1 MPLDKLLYHSCEQE
15 GYLHSSDNK
24 KEGDKNIQL
33 DGYNFLRENHPS
45 NSKHGAVCIFY
56 KETLGV
62 RIVKSFSFNECI
74 ICEVSIQ
81 NSKGYVGVVYRS
93 PSQDSFEFE
102 NFLSNFEKVLSDT
115 TLCNSLFTIILGDFS
130 ARSSI

>member
-15 GYLHSSDNK
+15 DYLHSSDNK

-45 NSKHGAVCIFY
+45 NSKRGAVCIFY

>member
-15 GYLHSSDNK
+15 GCLHSSDNK
-24 KEGDKNIQL
+24 KEGDKNVQL
-33 DGYNFLRENHPS
+33 DGYNLLRENHPS

-115 TLCNSLFTIILGDFS
+115 TLCNSLFTIIF
-130 ARSSI
+130 R